1 MFKRRK
7 LITKKTPSPRK
18 CCTCVASKLN
28 YKRKPEPKATL
39 REGVITAQGGGGLEG
54 VGEKEVE
61 EGVVTSQGGM
71 RAGRGR
77 RRSGGR
83 RGGHKTIISLITDK
97 ILQQVSHH
105 KMSLMHQQ

>member
-18 CCTCVASKLN
+18 SCACVASKLN
-28 YKRKPEPKATL
+28 YKGKPEPKATL

-54 VGEKEVE
+54 VGEEEVE
-61 EGVVTSQGGM
+61 E
-71 RAGRGR
+71 
-77 RRSGGR
+77 
-83 RGGHKTIISLITDK
+83 GGHKTIISLLIDK

-105 KMSLMHQQ
+105 KMSLLQKKARAQG